1 MWRHKKQT
9 LYQNDL
15 DIYYILKKITLIVN
29 FRIMVI
35 EAKEP
40 HLKLIVLMS
49 FLQDLLRLHNHNYLH
64 KHDV

>member
-1 MWRHKKQT
+1 MFEA
-9 LYQNDL
+9 
-15 DIYYILKKITLIVN
+15 LKIHGTKDSSSYLKINKITLIVN

-40 HLKLIVLMS
+40 HLELIVLMS
-49 FLQDLLRLHNHNYLH
+49 FLQDMLRLHNHNYLH